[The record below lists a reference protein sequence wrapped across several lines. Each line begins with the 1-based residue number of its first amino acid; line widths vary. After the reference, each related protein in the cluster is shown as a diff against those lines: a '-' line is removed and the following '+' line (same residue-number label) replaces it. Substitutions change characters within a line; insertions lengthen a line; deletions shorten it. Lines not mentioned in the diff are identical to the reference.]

1 MSERRIHSRASVRRQ
16 TFAVL
21 LALLPVTL
29 LVCACAGSV
38 WISPK
43 GALASLAVAAGLGGG
58 SPALDA
64 AHETILWSV
73 RLPRV
78 LLAALVGGGLAVVG
92 AVLQAVF
99 RNPMADSGLLGV
111 GSGAALGAVVAV
123 NLGWGNVFLAL
134 PFAAFGGA
142 MAAVGALY
150 ALAHAAG
157 GRPSLHGLL
166 LTGLAV
172 SALAGAGT
180 SMLLVATEEFR
191 VRTVLFWLAGGLE
204 GRGWPHA
211 ALTAAFV
218 LGGGGLLLALARTL
232 DVLSLG
238 GEEAAALGLP
248 VHAARLLVMGLAALV
263 AGACTAAAGSV
274 PFVGLVAPH
283 GLRPLVGTLNRHL
296 LPAAFLGGAVLV
308 LVADMLSRTLSQHMD
323 LPLGS
328 LTALVGAPYFL
339 VALRASE
346 GRS

>member
-1 MSERRIHSRASVRRQ
+1 MTRTRV
-16 TFAVL
+16 FAAL

-29 LVCACAGSV
+29 LLCACAGSV

-43 GALASLAVAAGLGGG
+43 GALASLSAAAGLGGG
-58 SPALDA
+58 GALDA
-64 AHETILWSV
+64 ARETILWSV

-78 LLAALVGGGLAVVG
+78 LVAALVGGGLAVVG

-111 GSGAALGAVVAV
+111 GAGAALGAVLAV
-123 NLGWGNVFLAL
+123 NLGLGQVFLAL
-134 PFAAFGGA
+134 PLAAFAGA

-150 ALAHAAG
+150 ALAHAG

-180 SMLLVATEEFR
+180 SVLLVATEEFR
-191 VRTVLFWLAGGLE
+191 VRTVLFWMAGGLE

-211 ALTAAFV
+211 AIAAAFV
-218 LGGGGLLLALARTL
+218 LGGCGLLLALSRPL

-238 GEEAAALGLP
+238 TEEAAALGLP
-248 VHAARLLVMGLAALV
+248 VHAARLLVMALASLV
-263 AGACTAAAGSV
+263 AGACTAVAGSV

-283 GLRPLVGTLNRHL
+283 ALRALVGPSSRYL
-296 LPAAFLGGAVLV
+296 LPAAFLGGATLV
-308 LVADMLSRTLSQHMD
+308 MVADLLSRTLSERMD

-328 LTALVGAPYFL
+328 LTAVVGAPYFL
-339 VALRASE
+339 LALRSSE
-346 GRS
+346 GRP